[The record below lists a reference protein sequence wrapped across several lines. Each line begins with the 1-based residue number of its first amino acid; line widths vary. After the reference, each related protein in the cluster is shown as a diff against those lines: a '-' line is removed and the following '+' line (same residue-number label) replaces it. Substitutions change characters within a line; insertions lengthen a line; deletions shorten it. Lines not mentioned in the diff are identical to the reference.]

1 MESYLVNTEKYYSL
15 RYILT
20 NLYFDEILDQ
30 IKPQERRKQLKSL
43 ISKETSEEGKFNI
56 LENNGL
62 TTDTLPNIDDY
73 VKTKRKKLFDSLDI
87 LFTDYR
93 EKLKHN
99 KRYKFSALDADFIE
113 LLLDNP
119 KATLQL
125 DLFHKKKLAEMDS
138 DFLKLLLFG
147 IRNLIN
153 NPFNSL
159 DIENVNYFF
168 RRLLNKEYN
177 LLIEQTNI
185 IIDNFEYFYS
195 SYEHTNHLD
204 IIMKI
209 LSECSAEIFKLLQ
222 KDMTI
227 PDVDLDKY
235 KILKIRKKIGL
246 FDFDK
251 KIFFHCNRPYG
262 IAYNILMTALAKD
275 NNSDADQAIVFR
287 KVDNETLN
295 IEWET
300 TRELADIDKI
310 VNLLKKDLQLKSI
323 SYN

>member
-1 MESYLVNTEKYYSL
+1 
-15 RYILT
+15 
-20 NLYFDEILDQ
+20 
-30 IKPQERRKQLKSL
+30 
-43 ISKETSEEGKFNI
+43 
-56 LENNGL
+56 
-62 TTDTLPNIDDY
+62 
-73 VKTKRKKLFDSLDI
+73 
-87 LFTDYR
+87 
-93 EKLKHN
+93 
-99 KRYKFSALDADFIE
+99 
-113 LLLDNP
+113 
-119 KATLQL
+119 
-125 DLFHKKKLAEMDS
+125 
-138 DFLKLLLFG
+138 
-147 IRNLIN
+147 
-153 NPFNSL
+153 
-159 DIENVNYFF
+159 
-168 RRLLNKEYN
+168 
-177 LLIEQTNI
+177 
-185 IIDNFEYFYS
+185 
-195 SYEHTNHLD
+195 
-204 IIMKI
+204 MKI
-209 LSECSAEIFKLLQ
+209 LSDCSAEIFKLLQ

-275 NNSDADQAIVFR
+275 NNGDADQAIVFR

>member
-1 MESYLVNTEKYYSL
+1 MVNTEKYYSL

-30 IKPQERRKQLKSL
+30 IKPQERRKQLKAL

-62 TTDTLPNIDDY
+62 TTDTLSNIDDY

-209 LSECSAEIFKLLQ
+209 LSDCSAEIFKLLQ

-275 NNSDADQAIVFR
+275 NNGDADQAIVFR